1 MQVKGIPVFIEIF
14 SVDNQIAQGGGTQI
28 FEQSGYHAILLRWLG
43 CTGSHT
49 TGEYF
54 RAQLVATIPSAGKG
68 IPVFIENF
76 SVDNQIAQGGGTK
89 IFEQSGYLT
98 SFFAD

>member
-28 FEQSGYHAILLRWLG
+28 FEQSGY
-43 CTGSHT
+43 
-49 TGEYF
+49 
-54 RAQLVATIPSAGKG
+54 
-68 IPVFIENF
+68 
-76 SVDNQIAQGGGTK
+76 
-89 IFEQSGYLT
+89 LT